1 MQIARISVVGPME
14 QVNHTR
20 SAERRNLVEDS
31 TIRISDKP
39 QTVEILNLSATG
51 CLIRTSEPL
60 QTGTD
65 VLIGLRGVG
74 SFAAEVIRVDGQ
86 DAGCQFRKAL
96 SRDQLDLSFTN
107 NVHFIGNWDQIGE
120 VSGQEDAGHA
130 LSPRRRAVWI
140 VGLSAAL
147 WGVIGLAAIGVAS
160 LI

>member
-1 MQIARISVVGPME
+1 ME
-14 QVNHTR
+14 QVRHTR

-107 NVHFIGNWDQIGE
+107 NVHFIGNWDQTGESIGQGE
-120 VSGQEDAGHA
+120 ACDA
-130 LSPRRRAVWI
+130 LSRRRRALWI
-140 VGLSAAL
+140 VGLTAAL
-147 WGVIGLAAIGVAS
+147 WGGIALVAMGIAS